1 MSLSSRYGHTC
12 LLDLRICRLEN
23 SDKFKQC
30 YTTTNIRYL
39 HGWLS
44 LLSVFFWSPHLFTV
58 PFATHPILPQL
69 PNSLLPQLLTSWKH
83 KLLDLPPN
91 PRIPVWISRQTAN
104 FGQNIKICKYFAKN
118 QIYCVRIVVLTTS
131 SCFPQYL
138 SPQFLI
144 PVLAVIAAHIIMS
157 IRGREYM
164 RGGWNNR
171 KPKV

>member
-30 YTTTNIRYL
+30 YATTNIRYMVEL
-39 HGWLS
+39 P
-44 LLSVFFWSPHLFTV
+44 LLSVFFWPPHIFTV
-58 PFATHPILPQL
+58 PFVTHPILSQL

-118 QIYCVRIVVLTTS
+118 KIYCVRIVVLTTS
-131 SCFPQYL
+131 SWFPCFPQ
-138 SPQFLI
+138 SPQFPI
-144 PVLAVIAAHIIMS
+144 PVLAVITAHIIMS
-157 IRGREYM
+157 IRRREYM

-171 KPKV
+171 KPKM

>member
-23 SDKFKQC
+23 SDKFIKQC
-30 YTTTNIRYL
+30 YATTNIRYMVDF
-39 HGWLS
+39 HS
-44 LLSVFFWSPHLFTV
+44 CPFSFDHPTYLLFPWPHISSSPS
-58 PFATHPILPQL
+58 
-69 PNSLLPQLLTSWKH
+69 SLLPQLLTSWKH

-118 QIYCVRIVVLTTS
+118 KIYRVRIVVLTTS
-131 SCFPQYL
+131 SWFPCFPQ
-138 SPQFLI
+138 SPQFPI

-164 RGGWNNR
+164 RGGGWNNR
-171 KPKV
+171 KPKM